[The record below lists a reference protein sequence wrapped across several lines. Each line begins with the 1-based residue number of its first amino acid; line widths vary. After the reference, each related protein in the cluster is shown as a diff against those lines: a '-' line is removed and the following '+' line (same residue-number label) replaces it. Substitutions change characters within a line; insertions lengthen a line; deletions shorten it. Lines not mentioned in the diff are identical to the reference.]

1 SCRVV
6 LGAECFEIFCS
17 ANWVPFASELAV
29 IAPHMAIS
37 PNKMVGCPVHA
48 EKMSIEPQTEAAQPC
63 SGSVEPSVKHCA
75 RPSSLASES
84 VVLPGQSMS
93 LVGPAVDVESMSLS
107 GRADCV
113 APEVSAKL
121 GPFTLQ
127 ASGPNQLASVETEF
141 GASVYRPKD
150 HFGFLHPNVEPSV
163 KHCARPSSLA
173 SESVVSPGQSM
184 SPVGPAVDVE
194 SLSLSGRADSVAPG
208 VSAKP
213 GPIALQDSGPDQPA
227 LVAPEFGESV
237 YRPKDHFGFLQ
248 PDVQTAF
255 LHTPPIGQHSK
266 AELFNSLSEVD
277 PGQARRVHEALFKAN
292 QTLPDFK
299 HSIIKP
305 DEQMYVHQRKSSGM
319 QATPD
324 DKNACPDLPKPG
336 IQATPGE
343 HNAWENHQHES
354 TSVPIAAKLPMLPLE
369 RHSEIGSSALPSD
382 VNCLVQR
389 EASELPTQTMNN
401 LAEDGKA
408 QDPWISRDP
417 WSQAIASA
425 NHKTS
430 RSSSLPSDPSQQQM
444 HPYQQHGGVN
454 QFASRKRGSHPG
466 HGAGSLYKM
475 FVKQGTTVGQVAIAE
490 GNLLELPEP
499 VRTLDAMGLHL
510 PVYREVFDNQIILFE
525 DGTKPHL
532 IQSPF
537 MDNMSRHD
545 ALWSQQGWVACDEM
559 KFYLQ
564 MIGQPNLTNTT
575 PPVIVPQDEDGP
587 RLIEE
592 WLTIGMDKIGAGHTS
607 FSLHTAC
614 LFNQHWFPISALF
627 NNDEIKVTTTLTD
640 LPTLKNWIQVSLG
653 FDVLFQYRV
662 PIESFPADCGF
673 QTIAAIMAHDLAD
686 SRAYP
691 MSSEDAIKWRQQFAN
706 HLANQ
711 GTADRFD
718 YQVQYGGVA
727 EPLVTELSVLLQAHG
742 VKAERVGELA
752 THLIQTFGKQ
762 SIQQTLGSARPWA
775 DLKAKASAHRPP
787 IKLVL
792 TEELQSQIHD
802 RLQTGKQIGNKKNKQ
817 NKRASQTTWS
827 APRASE
833 VQIPNGIFQQSD
845 GSPLNQITLHQMQL
859 NQKGVAV
866 VNIEDALPF
875 LHLQKPIS
883 AEGIGMLVLDFH
895 DQALP
900 ACHQII
906 RFPASCAGT
915 QEPMILTAAL
925 LQLGM
930 EIDLDYGHPA
940 NMQQTCTPCTGIT
953 PDKNGLVWIAHA
965 SEPPNFFIFTMQHG
979 DVLISEVQ
987 SSKPSAKRVEGV
999 PVASARTLRHLNSSA
1014 MVAANVSHD
1023 ISKQDP
1029 LQLNDP
1035 WAGAAKGQSARSTS
1049 ITPSQMAS
1057 MENNVEKRLRAT
1069 FQQQLTGTKTDDAPM
1084 DAQVDTRVTQLEQ
1097 QVSSLTDNLN
1107 QLTGSLSSFKQQQQ
1121 QTHNAQVVHQVQALK
1136 QQAEQQDNAIR
1147 SILDQKMEARMC
1159 LNTFLC
1165 NDVWIHG
1172 AVVYGFAHRAYST
1185 EVRNAT
1191 DELLQVELSAICLT
1205 VHAEVRWFEKMLQT
1219 DLITKA
1225 KNNRVLNPNKVFQ
1238 DFAKPS
1244 VSPVCILLD
1253 EVASRITEVD
1263 HDDNSITLDRQSKFW
1278 DGELIT
1284 QAGPATPIIICDDKV
1299 WLDSIDG
1306 LVPGQPVRQERFV
1319 GQLNEMFNRFQHE
1332 WQKRWDRHLDVPDEQ
1347 WSPLT
1352 DFFCLARPPAPE
1364 MTYTPITRDLWTKTL
1379 KRKKPRAKGPDGW
1392 TRQDLLQLPL
1402 DLTDAILDMLHGIE
1416 AGTMQWPRQSSS
1428 TNLESMGPSSDFHG
1442 ETVQYQRYKVACDV
1456 ASRQTFVGLANCD
1469 AAFTLENMTPHARD
1483 RAIMRSAMNGTFYT
1497 ADHLKHRDTPGDT

>member
-1 SCRVV
+1 
-6 LGAECFEIFCS
+6 
-17 ANWVPFASELAV
+17 
-29 IAPHMAIS
+29 
-37 PNKMVGCPVHA
+37 
-48 EKMSIEPQTEAAQPC
+48 
-63 SGSVEPSVKHCA
+63 
-75 RPSSLASES
+75 
-84 VVLPGQSMS
+84 
-93 LVGPAVDVESMSLS
+93 
-107 GRADCV
+107 
-113 APEVSAKL
+113 
-121 GPFTLQ
+121 
-127 ASGPNQLASVETEF
+127 
-141 GASVYRPKD
+141 
-150 HFGFLHPNVEPSV
+150 
-163 KHCARPSSLA
+163 
-173 SESVVSPGQSM
+173 M

-194 SLSLSGRADSVAPG
+194 SLSLSGRAVSVAPG

-213 GPIALQDSGPDQPA
+213 GPIALQDSGPNQPA

-266 AELFNSLSEVD
+266 AEFFNSLSEVD

-324 DKNACPDLPKPG
+324 DKNACPDLPKPR

-444 HPYQQHGGVN
+444 RPYQQHGGVN
-454 QFASRKRGSHPG
+454 QFASRKRGSHAGDTNILKRSRATVTSESNQDHHQINDVPHPLSSASTCDSGNQQLLSVWVG

-532 IQSPF
+532 IQYPF

-742 VKAERVGELA
+742 VKADRVGELA

-775 DLKAKASAHRPP
+775 DMKAKASAHRPP

-925 LQLGM
+925 LQLG
-930 EIDLDYGHPA
+930 
-940 NMQQTCTPCTGIT
+940 QQQVTRLLPSDPTGIEQVET
-953 PDKNGLVWIAHA
+953 AVVRAVIYKDQCTVNSTTMATKPVKNMLALEHFDCLGKEDILDVWDRQHLSKMYQKVKPEESDLFSVVLRVKA
-965 SEPPNFFIFTMQHG
+965 SSLSKLLESNSKDGIYFEPRQQSGRAPCPEHRVIWLPKKSFH
-979 DVLISEVQ
+979 DVLIAKQ
-987 SSKPSAKRVEGV
+987 STHHETHI
-999 PVASARTLRHLNSSA
+999 ARNGDRFGLRTSSQH
-1014 MVAANVSHD
+1014 AAD
-1023 ISKQDP
+1023 
-1029 LQLNDP
+1029 
-1035 WAGAAKGQSARSTS
+1035 
-1049 ITPSQMAS
+1049 
-1057 MENNVEKRLRAT
+1057 
-1069 FQQQLTGTKTDDAPM
+1069 
-1084 DAQVDTRVTQLEQ
+1084 
-1097 QVSSLTDNLN
+1097 
-1107 QLTGSLSSFKQQQQ
+1107 
-1121 QTHNAQVVHQVQALK
+1121 
-1136 QQAEQQDNAIR
+1136 
-1147 SILDQKMEARMC
+1147 
-1159 LNTFLC
+1159 
-1165 NDVWIHG
+1165 
-1172 AVVYGFAHRAYST
+1172 
-1185 EVRNAT
+1185 
-1191 DELLQVELSAICLT
+1191 
-1205 VHAEVRWFEKMLQT
+1205 VHALHRPDVAYLDGTNTSTYRIAPLPFGS
-1219 DLITKA
+1219 TKQSIQ
-1225 KNNRVLNPNKVFQ
+1225 KVF
-1238 DFAKPS
+1238 D
-1244 VSPVCILLD
+1244 
-1253 EVASRITEVD
+1253 T
-1263 HDDNSITLDRQSKFW
+1263 W
-1278 DGELIT
+1278 
-1284 QAGPATPIIICDDKV
+1284 
-1299 WLDSIDG
+1299 
-1306 LVPGQPVRQERFV
+1306 
-1319 GQLNEMFNRFQHE
+1319 E
-1332 WQKRWDRHLDVPDEQ
+1332 WN
-1347 WSPLT
+1347 
-1352 DFFCLARPPAPE
+1352 ARPSHSQ
-1364 MTYTPITRDLWTKTL
+1364 
-1379 KRKKPRAKGPDGW
+1379 G
-1392 TRQDLLQLPL
+1392 
-1402 DLTDAILDMLHGIE
+1402 H
-1416 AGTMQWPRQSSS
+1416 S
-1428 TNLESMGPSSDFHG
+1428 
-1442 ETVQYQRYKVACDV
+1442 
-1456 ASRQTFVGLANCD
+1456 
-1469 AAFTLENMTPHARD
+1469 
-1483 RAIMRSAMNGTFYT
+1483 
-1497 ADHLKHRDTPGDT
+1497 